1 MKYTWMLAA
10 MMLLPVGVMAQKAA
24 PLGTIIPVQLDK
36 DINTGKVHAGQE
48 IKATVTQGVPGTQI
62 RKGSKVLGQIV
73 RTDFSQGGKAQV
85 EFRFNA
91 LNLNGKRVPLVADL
105 RVLASPIEI
114 EDAQSGMYGPD
125 AGVDVKHEI
134 TRQIGG
140 GVMAQPRAQFSQLC
154 RGVIGGNS
162 QPQAMWLFSSDACG
176 VYGYGNIKISHAGR
190 TDPVGDILLTSES
203 KKLVINSRSGMLLR
217 VED

>member
-1 MKYTWMLAA
+1 
-10 MMLLPVGVMAQKAA
+10 
-24 PLGTIIPVQLDK
+24 
-36 DINTGKVHAGQE
+36 
-48 IKATVTQGVPGTQI
+48 
-62 RKGSKVLGQIV
+62 VLGQIV

-140 GVMAQPRAQFSQLC
+140 EVNYRGGGEGSVRAGSLKVGQSVPDGVMAQPRAQFSQLC